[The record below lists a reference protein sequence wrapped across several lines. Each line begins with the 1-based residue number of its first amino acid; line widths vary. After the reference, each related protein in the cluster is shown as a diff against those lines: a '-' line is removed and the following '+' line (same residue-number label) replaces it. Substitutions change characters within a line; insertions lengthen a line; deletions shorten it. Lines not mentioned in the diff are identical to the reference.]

1 MARSLSPLDRLAAQ
15 RAPLS
20 PLPFVVLTLATALAA
35 GGVAWSATGGA
46 KWQAVALLTV
56 LSGAAL
62 SVWLHLVDRFLD
74 FATWLLLFCA
84 PITLDV
90 EWWHRVGVDPIV
102 NTWPASATL
111 SIPDLLTY
119 LLYAAWGLELLQRRA
134 ARTQPLGWIAL
145 WAFGFLVAG
154 AASFRVSRDPASS
167 FIEWSRTLHYVLMF
181 VYLAKRVRDPK
192 LLKWLLLSIA
202 IQCWIEVGIST
213 LQYVTKSSLHLDF
226 LGERSGVKTFDTP
239 DGAEAR
245 AGGLMGHP
253 NNLAL
258 YFVIVGPLSMA
269 KSLEPGLRALP
280 RLFWIATCVLTQF
293 GLLIT
298 FSRAGWLCSATCAL
312 LLFHW
317 QQRRLGRP
325 RLVSLWLPLLG
336 GCVAFLLLFGLWEDF
351 RQRLLAPDYGSTE
364 TRWQQWKTALNV
376 IRHCWWEG
384 TGLGAYTDGA
394 WKWNDGTGD
403 LRNLLY
409 RVHNGSLLVTAELG
423 IWGGIAYHAWAWLVL
438 RRGWQLVRTLRDPV
452 LWSAAAGLFAGLL
465 GWYAKSMYNVHTPI
479 ADVNLWYV
487 SGLLLAVPH
496 CGANGANGPL
506 GASDAGDAAPVAATT
521 PRGAPR

>member
-1 MARSLSPLDRLAAQ
+1 MTVLDRLAAK
-15 RAPLS
+15 RPPGSPFPLI
-20 PLPFVVLTLATALAA
+20 VLTIATALAA
-35 GGVAWSATGGA
+35 TGVAWSATGGV
-46 KWQAVALLTV
+46 KWQAVALLTM

-62 SVWLHLVDRFLD
+62 SIWLNLVDRFLD
-74 FATWLLLFCA
+74 FTTWLMVFCA

-90 EWWHRVGVDPIV
+90 EYWHRVGTDPIV
-102 NTWPASATL
+102 NLWPASMTL

-119 LLYAAWGLELLQRRA
+119 LLYAAWGLEILQRRA
-134 ARTQPLGWIAL
+134 VKPQRLGWIAL

-154 AASFRVSRDPASS
+154 AASFRVSRDPVSS

-181 VYLAKRVRDPK
+181 VYVAKRVRNPQ
-192 LLKWLLLSIA
+192 LLQWLLMSVA
-202 IQCWIEVGIST
+202 VQCWIEVGIST

-226 LGERSGVKTFDTP
+226 LGERAGVKTFETE

-258 YFVIVGPLSMA
+258 YFVVVGPISMA
-269 KSLEPGLRALP
+269 KSLQVGMRALP
-280 RLFWIATCVLTQF
+280 RLFWMATCIVTQF

-298 FSRAGWLCSATCAL
+298 FSRAGWACSATCAL
-312 LLFHW
+312 LIFHW

-325 RLVSLWLPLLG
+325 RVVSLWLPIAA
-336 GCVAFLLLFGLWEDF
+336 GCILFVLLFAFWGDF

-364 TRWQQWKTALNV
+364 TRWQQWCTALNV
-376 IRHCWWEG
+376 IRHSWWEG

-394 WKWNDGTGD
+394 WKWNDGSGD
-403 LRNLLY
+403 IRNVLF

-423 IWGGIAYHAWAWLVL
+423 IWGGIAYHAWAWLVMW
-438 RRGWQLVRTLRDPV
+438 RGWKMVRTLRDPV
-452 LWSAAAGLFAGLL
+452 LWTAAAGCFAGLL

-487 SGLLLAVPH
+487 SAILLAVPY
-496 CGANGANGPL
+496 CGERKP
-506 GASDAGDAAPVAATT
+506 D
-521 PRGAPR
+521 GAPQ